1 MENEKLRSIIKKKES
16 ITHIENIV
24 ISQIKQYLDGVI
36 VFGCSSTGKLVLEEL
51 EEMGIKP
58 LCFCDDVEIEEIKE
72 YRGYKILSSNQTRD
86 LYKGKNVGIIL
97 CVNHIDQFNMVK
109 MQLNELGFFEFID
122 KDLVLF
128 SHKKRMLKQLNIK
141 QAENIEYKNDGLN
154 IVFDKVEFNITAH
167 CTLKCKDC
175 AQILYLTK
183 KMGHS
188 DVELTKKSI
197 LEFSK
202 VIDYCALVE
211 VFGGEPLV
219 HPNLYEILD
228 AASKIENI
236 FEVVVDTNGTMMPQD
251 NILELMANRRIAM
264 RITDYGELSTQ
275 KYKLKD
281 ACDKAGVPCTIKK
294 VGIWNIY
301 GKAEKSSYTD
311 QEKKFRT
318 CVSANKCSSL
328 IEGKWHV
335 CARDAHLTRLGML
348 SNNEDEYMN
357 FLDENMS
364 YEQKRIKMNDLL
376 LRKEPLSSC
385 QYCNGSDNL
394 SMGGIQFE

>member
-1 MENEKLRSIIKKKES
+1 MENKKLRSIIKGES
-16 ITHIENIV
+16 ITHVEDIV
-24 ISQIKQYLDGVI
+24 ISQIEQYSDGI
-36 VFGCSSTGKLVLEEL
+36 IIFGCSSTGKLVLEEL
-51 EEMGIKP
+51 EELGIKP
-58 LCFCDDVEIEEIKE
+58 LCFCDDVETEKNNE
-72 YRGYKILSSNQTRD
+72 YHGYMVLSSQQTKD
-86 LYKGKNVGIIL
+86 LYKEKNVGVIL

-109 MQLNELGFFEFID
+109 KQLNDLGFLEFID

-128 SHKKRMLKQLNIK
+128 SHKQRMLKQLNIK
-141 QAENIEYKNDGLN
+141 QPENNEYKNDGLD
-154 IVFDKVEFNITAH
+154 IVFDKIEFNITAH
-167 CTLKCKDC
+167 CTLKCRDC
-175 AQILYLTK
+175 CQLLYLTK

-188 DVELTKKSI
+188 DTELTKTSI

-211 VFGGEPLV
+211 VFGGEPLIY
-219 HPNLYEILD
+219 PNLYEILD
-228 AASKIENI
+228 TTSKIENI
-236 FEVVVDTNGTMMPQD
+236 LEVVVDTNGTVMPQD

-264 RITDYGELSTQ
+264 RVTDYGELSTQ
-275 KYKLKD
+275 KYKIKD
-281 ACDKAGVPCTIKK
+281 ACDKFGVPCTIIK

-301 GKAEKSSYTD
+301 GKAEISSYTD
-311 QEKKFRT
+311 HEKKFHT

-335 CARDAHLTRLGML
+335 CARNAHLTRIGML
-348 SNNEDEYMN
+348 RDNEEEYMN

-364 YEQKRIKMNDLL
+364 YEQKRIKMNGLL